1 MDKQNTLTSND
12 RIAALFPELLGV
24 GGIQEAGR
32 LTAAALAQIAAS
44 RGWDTDFLSLNDAPR
59 TGTVSCNDRNVEF
72 RGFSRSKGRF
82 ILAAMASARKQ
93 TRVALAMHPHLA
105 RVAAQMKRLQPQ
117 LQMAVMSHGVE
128 VWKPL
133 STFPRK
139 AFLKADLFIA
149 PSTYTLEKVIEVQ
162 GAARAKTK
170 HIPWPLNPDFLEMA
184 EKPESLPVPP
194 DFPKGL
200 VVMAAARLA
209 ADERY
214 KGVDQLIRAVAQLAP
229 KIPSLHLVVV
239 GNGDDLP
246 RHERMARELG
256 VSGRLRFFQG
266 LSPTEIAG
274 CYSQCDVFALPSTGE
289 GFGFVFLEAM
299 AFGKPVI
306 GAAAGGVTDIVQH
319 GQNGLLVLTRQSGQL
334 AQSLELLLTNKSLRV
349 ELGQKGA
356 DIVRLKYRFDGF
368 LSELEHLLCDCG
380 LQSERGRPH
389 P

>member
-1 MDKQNTLTSND
+1 MDKPNTLTSND
-12 RIAALFPELLGV
+12 RIVALFPELLGV

-44 RGWDTDFLSLNDAPR
+44 RGWGTDFLSLNDAPR

-72 RGFSRSKGRF
+72 RGFGRSKGRF

-105 RVAAQMKRLQPQ
+105 PVAAQMKRLQPQ

-128 VWKPL
+128 VWKTL
-133 STFPRK
+133 STLRRK
-139 AFLKADLFIA
+139 AFLKGDLFIA

-170 HIPWPLNPDFLEMA
+170 RIPWPLNPDFLEMTA
-184 EKPESLPVPP
+184 KAESLPVPP

-306 GAAAGGVTDIVQH
+306 GAAAGGVTDIIDH
-319 GQNGLLVLTRQSGQL
+319 EQNGLLVPPDELGQL
-334 AQSLELLLTNKSLRV
+334 IQSLERLLASESLRLQ
-349 ELGQKGA
+349 LGRKGA
-356 DIVRLKYRFDGF
+356 AMVRSKFQFDRFRSQIEDILQDRGPA
-368 LSELEHLLCDCG
+368 SE
-380 LQSERGRPH
+380 
-389 P
+389 